1 MGPLSNTNPYCG
13 KTITIKCSSTG
24 KTTTATVVDKC
35 MGCNDHA
42 IDLSNAAFLDLDELA
57 IGRTNATWWFN

>member
-13 KTITIKCSSTG
+13 MTITIQCISTG

-35 MGCNDHA
+35 MGCNNYA
-42 IDLSNAAFLDLDELA
+42 IDLSNAAFEELDDLA
-57 IGRTNATWWFN
+57 VGRTEAKWWFN